1 MYPLGVVSVFLE
13 SAALWELLEQWPVLV
28 PEHAGQLGRVP
39 LHQLTVQAHVPA
51 HHSSP
56 VQYTVHQGGY
66 SSQYRLTFLHT
77 TVHQYSTQYTR
88 GYTAH
93 STGSRS
99 CTPQYISEELLVLNV
114 LVIRAGCGANFPRQR
129 ITGWAVP
136 PPYSYGKCTDTTV
149 TPLLCIV
156 GWRRGNICA
165 DHISGNSDKPPLL
178 ARWRKN
184 YWRDAQL
191 RFIEPW
197 IREKRLKKI
206 LKFFIVRCNY
216 RNIPEMNLNNCWY
229 KL

>member
-1 MYPLGVVSVFLE
+1 MTRPCTRARWS
-13 SAALWELLEQWPVLV
+13 
-28 PEHAGQLGRVP
+28 AGQGSPPPAHSTGSRSCTPQFTSTVYSTP
-39 LHQLTVQAHVPA
+39 GGIQLTVQAHVPA
-51 HHSSP
+51 HHSTP
-56 VQYTVHQGGY
+56 VQYTVHQGVY
-66 SSQYRLTFLHT
+66 SPQ
-77 TVHQYSTQYTR
+77 
-88 GYTAH
+88 
-93 STGSRS
+93 
-99 CTPQYISEELLVLNV
+99 CTPQYISEELLVFNV

-191 RFIEPW
+191 RFIEP
-197 IREKRLKKI
+197 
-206 LKFFIVRCNY
+206 
-216 RNIPEMNLNNCWY
+216 
-229 KL
+229 

>member
-1 MYPLGVVSVFLE
+1 M
-13 SAALWELLEQWPVLV
+13 
-28 PEHAGQLGRVP
+28 RVP
-39 LHQLTVQAHVPA
+39 HCGSSLSSDPSLYQSTLVSWAGFPSTSSQYRLTFLHTTVHQY
-51 HHSSP
+51 SM
-56 VQYTVHQGGY
+56 YTVHQGGY

-99 CTPQYISEELLVLNV
+99 CTPQYISEELLFFNV

-149 TPLLCIV
+149 TLLLCIV

-191 RFIEPW
+191 RFIEP
-197 IREKRLKKI
+197 
-206 LKFFIVRCNY
+206 
-216 RNIPEMNLNNCWY
+216 
-229 KL
+229 